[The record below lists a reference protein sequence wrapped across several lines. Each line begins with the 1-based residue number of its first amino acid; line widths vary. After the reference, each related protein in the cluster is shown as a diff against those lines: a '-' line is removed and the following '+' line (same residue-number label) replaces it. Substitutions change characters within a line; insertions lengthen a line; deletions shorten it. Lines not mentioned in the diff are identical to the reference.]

1 LHSSKSSGGSGGFL
15 FIGGN
20 DKPEVNFIYLP
31 AGSLF
36 VALGI
41 PQVSLLAKI
50 KNTLG
55 IFFVVTYDTSG

>member
-1 LHSSKSSGGSGGFL
+1 
-15 FIGGN
+15 
-20 DKPEVNFIYLP
+20 
-31 AGSLF
+31 LF